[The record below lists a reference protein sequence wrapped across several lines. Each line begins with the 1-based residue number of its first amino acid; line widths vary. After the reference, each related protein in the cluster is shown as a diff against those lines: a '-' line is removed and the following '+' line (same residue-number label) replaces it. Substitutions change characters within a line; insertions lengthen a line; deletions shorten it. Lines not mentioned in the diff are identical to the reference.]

1 MKNTCKSDSL
11 YLAVRAV
18 PDNINE
24 LENNTDLDS
33 YD

>member
-1 MKNTCKSDSL
+1 MKNTYKSDNL
-11 YLAVRAV
+11 YPAVRAV

-24 LENNTDLDS
+24 SGNNTDLDI